1 MSGHPPYPPSD
12 PQQQQPGVGGYG
24 VQQSPYGVAGAPG
37 AGQPVMQQPVIMN
50 PAAAG
55 TSPMQGSDMAGAPP
69 GLGYLAQVNQLIIKQ
84 KVEILEAVI
93 GFETQNKYTVFN
105 SMGQQVFKA
114 KEDTNCINRQCCG
127 PARPFDMK
135 LTDNHGNEVIHLDRP
150 LRCSTCCF
158 PCCLQKMEV
167 QSPPGTVIGTLE
179 QDWSILHP
187 KYTIRD
193 ERGNPVLKIQGPI
206 CTWSCFGSDV
216 EFKVLT
222 PDGEREIGMVTKQ
235 WTGVVKEAF
244 TDADNFS
251 LTFPIDL
258 DVKVKATLLGA
269 VFLIDFM
276 FFEKKNNESNDAP
289 GMMG

>member
-1 MSGHPPYPPSD
+1 
-12 PQQQQPGVGGYG
+12 
-24 VQQSPYGVAGAPG
+24 
-37 AGQPVMQQPVIMN
+37 
-50 PAAAG
+50 
-55 TSPMQGSDMAGAPP
+55 MAGAPP

-167 QSPPGTVIGTLE
+167 INWHWSLEVI
-179 QDWSILHP
+179 
-187 KYTIRD
+187 
-193 ERGNPVLKIQGPI
+193 LK
-206 CTWSCFGSDV
+206 T
-216 EFKVLT
+216 
-222 PDGEREIGMVTKQ
+222 
-235 WTGVVKEAF
+235 VKERNIHF
-244 TDADNFS
+244 CWDSSRRKILKQCVTTDQLS
-251 LTFPIDL
+251 
-258 DVKVKATLLGA
+258 VKRHKVKQRQRWKLPLRIFYRILQACGW
-269 VFLIDFM
+269 M
-276 FFEKKNNESNDAP
+276 Y
-289 GMMG
+289 

>member
-1 MSGHPPYPPSD
+1 MIIND
-12 PQQQQPGVGGYG
+12 L
-24 VQQSPYGVAGAPG
+24 
-37 AGQPVMQQPVIMN
+37 
-50 PAAAG
+50 
-55 TSPMQGSDMAGAPP
+55 GSDMAGAPP

-167 QSPPGTVIGTLE
+167 TN
-179 QDWSILHP
+179 WH
-187 KYTIRD
+187 
-193 ERGNPVLKIQGPI
+193 
-206 CTWSCFGSDV
+206 
-216 EFKVLT
+216 
-222 PDGEREIGMVTKQ
+222 
-235 WTGVVKEAF
+235 
-244 TDADNFS
+244 
-251 LTFPIDL
+251 
-258 DVKVKATLLGA
+258 
-269 VFLIDFM
+269 
-276 FFEKKNNESNDAP
+276 
-289 GMMG
+289 